1 MTYPASKATIGN
13 TFTIKVNNQDLVKAE
28 DVNVLY
34 TEVAAIEADML
45 GNSLETVGGASL
57 TDSLNKPRL
66 VSTNSTFTL
75 GTTAFEGGLRA
86 RLINMDAGLYEAYT
100 NRIAGNGNGAV
111 ILSTISDYGITIRG
125 AAYTSTLT
133 NARIDATDKKK
144 VVFTTTTTNATS
156 KFAVGQLVA
165 VSGLSG
171 DKAAFNTSAPVAI
184 SAVGT
189 VTVGGVVMA
198 TFTISYPL
206 TVNSDTLVAD
216 TDITLTG
223 ATALVQHAA
232 DLQRWALANGS
243 STPTIVAKVTSDGTF
258 AAKSIWGGNAAGTD
272 DASS

>member
-66 VSTNSTFTL
+66 VSTNSTFTT

-100 NRIAGNGNGAV
+100 NRIAGNGNGAA
-111 ILSTISDYGITIRG
+111 ILSSISDYGVTIRG
-125 AAYTSTLT
+125 AAYTAGLT
-133 NARIDATDKKK
+133 NAKIDSTDKKK
-144 VVFTTTTTNATS
+144 VVFTTSLASSAS
-156 KFAVGQLVA
+156 KFAIGQLVTI
-165 VSGLSG
+165 SGLSG
-171 DKAAFNTSAPVAI
+171 DNAAFNTVAPTAI

-189 VTVGGVVMA
+189 VTVSGVVKA

-206 TVNSDTLVAD
+206 TVNSSTLVAN

-223 ATALVQHAA
+223 ANALVQHAV
-232 DLQRWALANGS
+232 DLQRWTLANSG

-258 AAKSIWGGNAAGTD
+258 AAKSIWGGNAAGTN
-272 DASS
+272 DANS